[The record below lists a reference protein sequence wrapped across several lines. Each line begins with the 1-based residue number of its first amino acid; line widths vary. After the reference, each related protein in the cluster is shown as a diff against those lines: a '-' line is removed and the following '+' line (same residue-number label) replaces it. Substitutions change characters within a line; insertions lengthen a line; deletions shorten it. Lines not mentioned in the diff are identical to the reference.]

1 MTGTI
6 DKQPLAVAD
15 NNIPIPPAA
24 ILPPKSKAA
33 APAKTPA
40 SKPAAASKRK
50 ASEIEEPQALPEIDS
65 DDERL
70 RMVDQTCDQVRR
82 KIRSFLETGEMKVTE
97 FQKKIGANSKSY
109 GSFMGQ
115 SGKFKGDK
123 SNVYYNAF
131 AFFKKRELQGVKPPK
146 KAKVSKAEEE
156 KKFDVSAIKLD
167 GESTISVPVYDSCDE
182 IRKKISAYLREPGV
196 TQAAFLREIAK
207 TYPEEK
213 KIQSKVLNDFLGKK
227 GATAG
232 NTSSVYYASYVFFE
246 KLRLRDGKSKSKHR
260 EEMEK
265 QWASEGG
272 IDTKTSSSRGYWCHV
287 SERAVEDKYGKVSF
301 YKI

>member
-1 MTGTI
+1 MTIYCFSETSAFLRFFP
-6 DKQPLAVAD
+6 QSQRPRLL
-15 NNIPIPPAA
+15 PRPPN
-24 ILPPKSKAA
+24 LNQLRQTN
-33 APAKTPA
+33 AKLL
-40 SKPAAASKRK
+40 R
-50 ASEIEEPQALPEIDS
+50 PQALPEIDS

-70 RMVDQTCDQVRR
+70 QMVDQNCDQVRR
-82 KIRSFLETGEMKVTE
+82 KIRSFLESGEMKVTE
-97 FQKKIGANSKSY
+97 FQKKIGVNSRSY

-115 SGKFKGDK
+115 NGKSKGDK

-167 GESTISVPVYDSCDE
+167 GEFTTSVPIYDTCDE
-182 IRKKISAYLREPGV
+182 VRKKISAYLREPGV

-213 KIQSKVLNDFLGKK
+213 KIHSKILNDFLGKK
-227 GATAG
+227 GPTAG
-232 NTSSVYYASYVFFE
+232 NTSSAYYASYVFFE
-246 KLRLRDGKSKSKHR
+246 KIRIRDGKPKSKHR

-265 QWASEGG
+265 QWASSGG
-272 IDTKTSSSRGYWCHV
+272 VDTKLPSSLGILCQV
-287 SERAVEDKYGKVSF
+287 GERPVEDKYGKISF
-301 YKI
+301 YKV

>member
-1 MTGTI
+1 M
-6 DKQPLAVAD
+6 A
-15 NNIPIPPAA
+15 N
-24 ILPPKSKAA
+24 
-33 APAKTPA
+33 
-40 SKPAAASKRK
+40 KRK
-50 ASEIEEPQALPEIDS
+50 ASETEFEESQALPEVES

-70 RMVDQTCDQVRR
+70 HMVDQNCDQIRR
-82 KIRSFLETGEMKVTE
+82 KIRSFLEKGEMKVTE
-97 FQKKIGANSKSY
+97 FQKNIGVNRGSY

-115 SGKFKGDK
+115 TGKYKGDK

-146 KAKVSKAEEE
+146 KAKVSKAMVEN
-156 KKFDVSAIKLD
+156 KLDVSAIELD
-167 GESTISVPVYDSCDE
+167 GESTTSVPIYDSCDE
-182 IRKKISAYLREPGV
+182 TRKKISAFLRTPGV

-213 KIQSKVLNDFLGKK
+213 NIASKVLSDFLGKK

-246 KLRLRDGKSKSKHR
+246 KMRIRDGKAKSKHR

-265 QWASEGG
+265 KWAREGG
-272 IDTKTSSSRGYWCHV
+272 VDTKHSRSRGILCFAN
-287 SERAVEDKYGKVSF
+287 ERPFEDKYGRITYYKV
-301 YKI
+301 